1 MAENQL
7 WYNKYRPKSFA
18 QYVWTDDKLKA
29 TVHEWV
35 SKRSVPSLLLAG
47 GPGRGKTTLAD
58 LLIQALDIDESD
70 VLRLKGA
77 RDNNTDTIRT
87 KVAEFCELGGWSG
100 LRIVFFDEADLL
112 TYNAQLMLR
121 NVIDEYA
128 DAVRFI
134 LTCNYP
140 HRIIKEVAT
149 SRLVR
154 VEIEDLPSDEFMARM
169 VEILM
174 AENIPIESDEALGVL
189 SEIRDKCY
197 PDLRRAINELQGSV
211 IDGQL
216 RSARNLRAATANW
229 ESYIG
234 RLMTAPHDP
243 VREIGTVRD
252 TLTSLPPDEIE
263 EVYRFLYQNGDRL
276 FGDKQIQAIQ
286 CINAGQKSHRM
297 ALLPDMILLEVILRL
312 MLLVQNE

>member
-7 WYNKYRPKSFA
+7 WYNKHRPKSFE

-29 TVHEWV
+29 TINEWIG
-35 SKRSVPSLLLAG
+35 KRSIPSLLLAG

-58 LLIQALDIDESD
+58 LLIQALDVDESD

-77 RDNNTDTIRT
+77 RDNTADAIRT

-112 TYNAQLMLR
+112 THMAQLMLR
-121 NVIDEYA
+121 TVIDDYA

-140 HRIIKEVAT
+140 HKIIDAIST

-154 VEIEDLPSDEFMARM
+154 IEIEDLPTEEFMGRL
-169 VEILM
+169 VEVLI
-174 AENIPIESDEALGVL
+174 AEGISCESDEALGVL
-189 SEIRDKCY
+189 AELQTKCY

-211 IDGQL
+211 IDGRVRSARKL
-216 RSARNLRAATANW
+216 RSATATW

-234 RLMTAPHDP
+234 RLITEAHDP
-243 VREIGTVRD
+243 VREIGKIRE
-252 TLTSLPPDEIE
+252 TLTALTPDEIE
-263 EVYRFLYQNGDRL
+263 DVYRFLYQNGDRL

-286 CINAGQKSHRM
+286 LINVGQKSHRL